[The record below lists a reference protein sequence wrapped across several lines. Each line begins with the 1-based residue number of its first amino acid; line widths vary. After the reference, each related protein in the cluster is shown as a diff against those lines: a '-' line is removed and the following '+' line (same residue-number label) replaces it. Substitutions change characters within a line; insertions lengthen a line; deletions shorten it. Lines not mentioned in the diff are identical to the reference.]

1 MKKEINYVAKNEEWK
16 EAQEKELNKVT
27 KKVKID
33 GFRPGKAPR
42 DMVMKKYGADIM
54 IDAANS
60 LIDKEYRRIIL
71 EDKIIPVVEPK
82 IELVKSTEDELEVKF
97 TFITTP
103 TVKLGEY
110 KNLGIKKDAVKVTKK
125 EIDEREDAILK
136 DYAELTIK
144 DKGNVESGDI
154 AIIDFEGFK
163 DGVAFDGGKG
173 ENYSLEI
180 GSNTFIPGFDDG
192 IIGMKKGET
201 KDLDLSFPDN
211 YGVEDLKGA
220 KVVFKVKV
228 NEIKTKV
235 VPELDKE
242 FFDDLGMDG
251 VTNKE
256 EFDAKVKE
264 DLKNEKD
271 RQAENKFIDS
281 LIEKAVSN
289 MKVEIDDEIIDAESQ
304 AMYREMVNNM
314 TMQGI
319 SEEMYLQYA
328 NTTKEDIIKSL
339 RDEAL
344 RRLKSSYLL
353 QNIIKAE
360 KIESTDDEAKAEVS
374 KLATQYNMTDED
386 VIKSIG
392 SLEDI
397 KYELCVRK
405 AIDVM
410 KGNE

>member
-1 MKKEINYVAKNEEWK
+1 MKKEINYVAKKEEWK

-110 KNLGIKKDAVKVTKK
+110 KNLGIKKDAVKVSKK

-180 GSNTFIPGFDDG
+180 GSNTFIPGFEDG

>member
-1 MKKEINYVAKNEEWK
+1 MKKEINYVAKKEEWK

-180 GSNTFIPGFDDG
+180 GSNTFIPGFEDG